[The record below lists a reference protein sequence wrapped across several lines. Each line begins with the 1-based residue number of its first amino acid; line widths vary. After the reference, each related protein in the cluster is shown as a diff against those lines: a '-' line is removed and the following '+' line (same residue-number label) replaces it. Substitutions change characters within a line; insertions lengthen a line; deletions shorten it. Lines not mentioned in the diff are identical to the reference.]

1 MLCQL
6 KNNTILFKSWLMYP
20 SLFWNFLLT
29 DIYEITYISG
39 AKVNNGYYDEPK
51 TLVEVPS
58 ESSNQDVIFA

>member
-1 MLCQL
+1 
-6 KNNTILFKSWLMYP
+6 MYP
-20 SLFWNFLLT
+20 FLIWNFLLT

-39 AKVNNGYYDEPK
+39 TKVNNGYYDEPK